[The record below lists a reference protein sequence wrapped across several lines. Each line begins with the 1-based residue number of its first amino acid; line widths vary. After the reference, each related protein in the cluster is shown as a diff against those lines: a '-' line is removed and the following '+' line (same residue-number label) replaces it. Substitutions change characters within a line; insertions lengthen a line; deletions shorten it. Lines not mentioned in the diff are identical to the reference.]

1 MSRSK
6 QELNQESSETRVDRC
21 TTFLTRGDTIE
32 YCEFLFLFPEANI
45 FSSFSS
51 STASSAQTV
60 SCVPRLSAI
69 YSVSYWNMILSEKKN
84 NNNLPV
90 GLNWTS
96 MEVLFFFPFSI
107 LNIFIFSPAERSS
120 PLGAFKD
127 DGWNWNTAHL
137 NIYHT
142 ADVLSYTP
150 CRPSDRLVITDGW
163 TFVSNDINTQSTG
176 KTNREK
182 SKVSTRRLFKFHWRV
197 SRLME

>member
-69 YSVSYWNMILSEKKN
+69 YSVSYWNMILSEKKIIIIS
-84 NNNLPV
+84 LLGWI
-90 GLNWTS
+90 GLQWKFFS
-96 MEVLFFFPFSI
+96 FSFFFPFSI

-142 ADVLSYTP
+142 AGVLSYTP
-150 CRPSDRLVITDGW
+150 CRPSDRLVD
-163 TFVSNDINTQSTG
+163 
-176 KTNREK
+176 
-182 SKVSTRRLFKFHWRV
+182 HWRMNICV
-197 SRLME
+197 